1 MSNRKGDRIYHQ
13 LKKLGSSLDWDRS
26 CFTMDDV
33 STLLKTQTC
42 LGIHF
47 NETIQVL
54 NYIWEVWLSLTSF
67 ALLGIEVSLINVG
80 YSVIMCYTVLQKL
93 SFAVQ
98 EAFIRMHEEGVIY
111 RSKRLVNWSCTLN
124 SAISDIE
131 VRSYLHAMND

>member
-1 MSNRKGDRIYHQ
+1 
-13 LKKLGSSLDWDRS
+13 
-26 CFTMDDV
+26 MDDV

-54 NYIWEVWLSLTSF
+54 NDIWEVWLSLTSF